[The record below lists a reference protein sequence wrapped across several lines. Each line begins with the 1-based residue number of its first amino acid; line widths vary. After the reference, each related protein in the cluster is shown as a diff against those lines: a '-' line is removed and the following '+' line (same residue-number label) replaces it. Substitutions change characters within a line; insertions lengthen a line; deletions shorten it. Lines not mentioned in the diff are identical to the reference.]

1 MLLEMI
7 NIDKSFFNVKVLNDV
22 SLHVDKGEVHAL
34 LGENG
39 AGKSTLMNILGG
51 VHEKDRGT
59 ITLDN
64 EKIEKINTKIAPQL
78 GIAFVHQE
86 LNLFNDLRV
95 FENIFLREEITNKF
109 GQLNKQ
115 EMIAEVE
122 KLFQGMGVDIDPTVM
137 VSELDTSKK
146 QLLEIAKA
154 LRKDAKLFILDEP
167 TTALGNLEIENLF
180 SIIRRLKEQG
190 KSFIFISHKM
200 PEIFQIAD
208 KYTVLRNGDFVGTGS
223 ISEVTPESLTRMMV
237 GDCYDNRDIYVCR
250 ELKEPILELENF
262 SGEGF
267 QDVNLTVNKGEVL
280 SLTGLQGS
288 GCSELMQCIFGCT
301 KPTSGTLKIN
311 GKIVSGGIRT
321 LMKNKVG
328 MIASNRKE
336 NAILKDLS
344 LLENCYISEHTLSWK
359 KQKIDKQRELEK
371 YNVLSKKLNIKA
383 NSCKDLIVSLS
394 GGNQQKV
401 MIARW
406 LNTDAEIF
414 LLDNPTQGIDV
425 GAKSEIYKL
434 IVQLSEQ
441 GKTII
446 MNTQEISEIQK
457 ISDRC
462 AIFYHSRLQI
472 VLDRKDV
479 NEETVMLYATNAH
492 GIREDQN
499 GKQ

>member
-7 NIDKSFFNVKVLNDV
+7 NIDKSFFNVKVLDDV
-22 SLHVDKGEVHAL
+22 SFRVDKGEIHAL

-59 ITLDN
+59 IILDN
-64 EKIEKINTKIAPQL
+64 EKIEKINTKIAPHL

-115 EMIAEVE
+115 KMISEVE
-122 KLFQGMGVDIDPTVM
+122 KLFGGMGVDIDPTVM
-137 VSELDTSKK
+137 VSELDTSNK

-180 SIIRRLKEQG
+180 SIIRTLKKQG

-208 KYTVLRNGDFVGTGS
+208 KYTVLRNGAFVGTGK
-223 ISEVTPESLTRMMV
+223 ISDVTPEEVTRMMV

-250 ELKEPILELENF
+250 ELNEPILELEHF
-262 SGEGF
+262 SGKGF
-267 QDVNLTVNKGEVL
+267 QDVNIKVNKGEVL

-301 KPTSGTLKIN
+301 KSTSGNLKIN
-311 GKIVSGGIRT
+311 DKIVSGGIRSM
-321 LMKNKVG
+321 MKNKVG

-336 NAILKDLS
+336 NAVLKDLP

-359 KQKIDKQRELEK
+359 RQKINKQNEIEK
-371 YNVLSKKLNIKA
+371 YNILSKKLNIKA
-383 NSCKDLIVSLS
+383 NSYKDLIVSLS

-434 IVQLSEQ
+434 IVKLSEQ

-446 MNTQEISEIQK
+446 MNTQEIFEIQK

-462 AIFYHSRLQI
+462 AVFYHSRLQV
-472 VLDRKDV
+472 VLDRKDI
-479 NEETVMLYATNAH
+479 NEETVMLYATNANRI
-492 GIREDQN
+492 GENQN